1 MIGTRKMLQLRN
13 DKPTAPLAP
22 ELTPSVE
29 PLKGEHEV
37 EVLDFLAAH
46 PLLTFV
52 MSGWIKDNGL
62 VSPLNRGD
70 FYGCRNTQG
79 ELQGVALIGH
89 ITLFETNSEATLAA
103 FACLT
108 QNCESAYAVM
118 GEESKVSRFLNYY
131 YTQGGPEPR
140 LICRELLFE
149 QRNREALD
157 EPVVG
162 LRRATTEELEQ
173 VITVHAEMALE
184 ETGVNP
190 LKVDPVGFRDRCARR
205 IQQGRVWVSM
215 KDNQLMFK
223 ADVISDLPEV
233 TYLEGLYVSPE
244 ERGNGFGARCV
255 RQLTNNLLTH
265 SRSACLLAKDH
276 NSAAHDCYR
285 KAGYTLR
292 ESYQTLFLQ

>member
-1 MIGTRKMLQLRN
+1 MLAVTRQNPRL
-13 DKPTAPLAP
+13 PLALAGSRP
-22 ELTPSVE
+22 IQR
-29 PLKGEHEV
+29 LKEEHEA
-37 EVLDFLAAH
+37 EVLDFLSAH

-89 ITLFETNSEATLAA
+89 ITLLETNSEATLAA
-103 FACLT
+103 FACLV
-108 QNCESAYAVM
+108 QNCESAYTVM

-131 YTQGGPEPR
+131 TQGGPQPR

-149 QRNREALD
+149 QRNRERLD
-157 EPVVG
+157 EPVAG

-173 VITVHAEMALE
+173 VTTVHAEMAAE

-190 LKVDPVGFRDRCARR
+190 LKVDPAGFRDRCARR

-244 ERGNGFGARCV
+244 KRGNGFGASCV

-265 SRSACLLAKDH
+265 SRSVCLLAKDH

-292 ESYQTLFLQ
+292 DYYQTLFLQ

>member
-1 MIGTRKMLQLRN
+1 MLSLTRQNPRL
-13 DKPTAPLAP
+13 PLALAGSRP
-22 ELTPSVE
+22 IQR
-29 PLKGEHEV
+29 LKDEHEA

-46 PLLTFV
+46 PMLTFV

-89 ITLFETNSEATLAA
+89 ITLLETNSEATLAA

-131 YTQGGPEPR
+131 TQGGQQPR
-140 LICRELLFE
+140 LLCRELLFE
-149 QRNREALD
+149 QRSKERLN
-157 EPVVG
+157 EPVPG
-162 LRRATTEELEQ
+162 LRRATAEELEQ
-173 VITVHAEMALE
+173 LATVHAEMTLE
-184 ETGVNP
+184 ETGVDP
-190 LKVDPVGFRDRCARR
+190 LKADPAGFRDRYARR

-244 ERGNGFGARCV
+244 KRGNGFGASCV

-265 SRSACLLAKDH
+265 SRSVCLLAKDH
-276 NSAAHDCYR
+276 NSAAHACYR

-292 ESYQTLFLQ
+292 EYYQTLFLQ